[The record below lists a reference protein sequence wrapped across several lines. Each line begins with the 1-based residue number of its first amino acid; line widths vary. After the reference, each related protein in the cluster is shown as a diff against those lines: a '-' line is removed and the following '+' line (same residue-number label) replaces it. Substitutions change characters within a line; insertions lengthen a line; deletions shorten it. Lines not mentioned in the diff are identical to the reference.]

1 MTTQRLLEI
10 KEQIDNAKSKQA
22 EIRGKRAS
30 IEEQIQ
36 AKFGIKTVAASEKEL
51 KKRATELDAME
62 GEFEK
67 GMEELENG
75 YEWKI

>member
-10 KEQIDNAKSKQA
+10 KVQIDDAKGKQA

-30 IEEQIQ
+30 TEEQMQ
-36 AKFGIKTVAASEKEL
+36 TKFGIKTVVASEKEL
-51 KKRATELDAME
+51 KKRASELDQME